1 MKDPNVQKGV
11 RDVEGNERALPPVSI
26 HPLWTE
32 DHPWYPRAK
41 EIGWALQYS
50 PELVKRGLLGI
61 SYMSTFEQC

>member
-1 MKDPNVQKGV
+1 MFRKESEMWK
-11 RDVEGNERALPPVSI
+11 RMNEALPPVNI

-32 DHPWYPRAK
+32 DHLWYPRAK

-50 PELVKRGLLGI
+50 PELGKRGLLGI